1 MTTCSEQFN
10 KIVKVTLS
18 ETQQIQD
25 QTDGDKNIHDM
36 DESVK
41 SQNVFPDDNATIEKR
56 YTATRIES
64 RNFLSNIVYV
74 ELTRKTNAMKI
85 YFFDVYFLMTK
96 NLNPFSLDRNL
107 SEKIKH

>member
-1 MTTCSEQFN
+1 MATCSEQFN
-10 KIVKVTLS
+10 KLVKVTLS

-25 QTDGDKNIHDM
+25 QADGDKNIHDM

-41 SQNVFPDDNATIEKR
+41 SQNVFHDDNATVGKR

-64 RNFLSNIVYV
+64 RKFLSNIVYV

-85 YFFDVYFLMTK
+85 YFF
-96 NLNPFSLDRNL
+96 
-107 SEKIKH
+107 